1 MNHCEDCNLVNQK
14 MKNLLALQK
23 KFNALF
29 AAAPRIFRAPGRV
42 NLIGEHTDYND
53 GFVLPAA
60 LDFATYV
67 AIAPRADRRLIIYS
81 ENISEQVECEL
92 DDFQP
97 RQHWSDYP
105 RGVAA
110 LLQQSGVALR
120 GANLLIQGN
129 VPIGS
134 GLSSSAAIEVA
145 TALALVEINGLAID
159 RTALAKICQ
168 QAENEFVG
176 LQCGIM
182 DQFIACHGRS
192 GHALLLDCRSLEYR
206 LLPLSDAARLV
217 ICNTMVKHELANS
230 EYNKRRAECEA
241 GVKYLA
247 QFLPHITALRDVAG
261 NDLVRFGINL
271 PELIY
276 RRCQHIV
283 SENQRVLGAAAALER
298 NDLAAFGKL
307 MNESHRSLRDDY
319 EVSCREL
326 DWLVASAQKIA
337 GVYGARM
344 TGGGFGGCTINLV
357 RTENVEDFQRQISRD
372 YQSETGCPPEIYV
385 CAAADGARE
394 IKFDR

>member
-1 MNHCEDCNLVNQK
+1 MNNPIE
-14 MKNLLALQK
+14 LQK
-23 KFNALF
+23 KFKALF
-29 AAAPRIFRAPGRV
+29 AAEPRIFRAPGRV

-60 LDFATYV
+60 LDFSTYV
-67 AIAPRADRRLIIYS
+67 AIAPRPDRRLIIYS
-81 ENISEQVECEL
+81 ENISERVECSL
-92 DDFQP
+92 DDFQS

-105 RGVAA
+105 RGVAV

-145 TALALVEINGLAID
+145 TALALVEINGLAMD

-168 QAENEFVG
+168 RTENEFVG

-182 DQFIACHGRS
+182 DQFIACHGRG

-247 QFLPHITALRDVAG
+247 QFLPHITALRDVSG

-283 SENQRVLGAAAALER
+283 SENQRVLGAAAALEK

-372 YQSETGCPPEIYV
+372 YQSETGYPPEIYV

>member
-1 MNHCEDCNLVNQK
+1 MNNLI
-14 MKNLLALQK
+14 ALQK

-29 AAAPRIFRAPGRV
+29 AAEPRIFRAPGRV

-53 GFVLPAA
+53 GFVLPVA
-60 LDFATYV
+60 LDFSTYV
-67 AIAPRADRRLIIYS
+67 AIAPRSDRRLSIYS
-81 ENISEQVECEL
+81 ENISEQVECDL

-105 RGVAA
+105 RGVAV

-145 TALALVEINGLAID
+145 TALALVEINGLAMD

-168 QAENEFVG
+168 RTENEFVG

-182 DQFIACHGRS
+182 DQFIACHGRG

-247 QFLPHITALRDVAG
+247 QFLPHITALRDVSG
-261 NDLVRFGINL
+261 NDLVMFGTGM

-283 SENQRVLGAAAALER
+283 SENQRVLGAAAALEK

-326 DWLVASAQKIA
+326 DWLVASAQKIK

-372 YQSETGCPPEIYV
+372 YQSETGYPPEIYV
-385 CAAADGARE
+385 CTAADGAQE